1 MYFNDF
7 ESSAISSLTTK
18 DNIVSIV
25 FNSSDK
31 EYNYTI
37 NDTNW
42 VELLTNCV
50 KNGESVGKFI
60 NKSVK
65 EQNIVEIVNNSK

>member
-1 MYFNDF
+1 MKFKDF

-25 FNSSDK
+25 FNFSDK

-42 VELLTNCV
+42 VEMLTNCI
-50 KNGESVGKFI
+50 KNSESVGKFI

-65 EQNIVEIVNNSK
+65 EQNIVELVNNSK

>member
-1 MYFNDF
+1 MKFKDF

-42 VELLTNCV
+42 EENLSNCI
-50 KNGESVGKFI
+50 KNGESVGKFVSTSLKHKKI
-60 NKSVK
+60 LENKD
-65 EQNIVEIVNNSK
+65 NSK

>member
-1 MYFNDF
+1 MHFKDF

-37 NDTNW
+37 NDTKW
-42 VELLTNCV
+42 VEMLTNCI
-50 KNGESVGKFI
+50 KNGESVGKFVSTSLKHKNI
-60 NKSVK
+60 LENKD
-65 EQNIVEIVNNSK
+65 NSK

>member
-42 VELLTNCV
+42 VEMLTNCI
-50 KNGESVGKFI
+50 KNDESVGKFVSTSLKHKNI
-60 NKSVK
+60 LENKD
-65 EQNIVEIVNNSK
+65 NSK

>member
-1 MYFNDF
+1 MHFKDF

-42 VELLTNCV
+42 VEMLTNCI
-50 KNGESVGKFI
+50 KNSESVGKFI

-65 EQNIVEIVNNSK
+65 EQNIVELVNNSK

>member
-1 MYFNDF
+1 MNFKDF
-7 ESSAISSLTTK
+7 ESSAISSLTT
-18 DNIVSIV
+18 NENNLTIV

-42 VELLTNCV
+42 VELLTNTI
-50 KNGESVGKFI
+50 KNSESVGKFI
-60 NKSVK
+60 NKSLK
-65 EQNIVEIVNNSK
+65 EKNIEELVTNSK

>member
-1 MYFNDF
+1 MKFKDF
-7 ESSAISSLTTK
+7 EYSAISSLTTK

-37 NDTNW
+37 NDTKWEEN
-42 VELLTNCV
+42 LSNCI
-50 KNGESVGKFI
+50 KNGESVGKFVSTSLKHKKI
-60 NKSVK
+60 LENKD
-65 EQNIVEIVNNSK
+65 NSK

>member
-37 NDTNW
+37 NDSNW
-42 VELLTNCV
+42 VENLTNTINN
-50 KNGESVGKFI
+50 KESVGKFVSTSLKHKNI
-60 NKSVK
+60 LENKD
-65 EQNIVEIVNNSK
+65 NSK

>member
-42 VELLTNCV
+42 VESLTNCINN
-50 KNGESVGKFI
+50 KESVGKFVSTSLKHKNI
-60 NKSVK
+60 LENKD
-65 EQNIVEIVNNSK
+65 NSK

>member
-1 MYFNDF
+1 MNFKDF
-7 ESSAISSLTTK
+7 ESSAISSLTVNDK
-18 DNIVSIV
+18 ELVIV
-25 FNSSDK
+25 FKSSDK

-42 VELLTNCV
+42 VEMLTNCI
-50 KNGESVGKFI
+50 KNSESVGKFI

-65 EQNIVEIVNNSK
+65 EQNIVELVNNSK

>member
-42 VELLTNCV
+42 VEMLTNCI
-50 KNGESVGKFI
+50 KNSESVGKFI

-65 EQNIVEIVNNSK
+65 EQNIVELVNNSK

>member
-1 MYFNDF
+1 MHFKDF

-42 VELLTNCV
+42 VDLLTNCV

-60 NKSVK
+60 NKSLK
-65 EQNIVEIVNNSK
+65 EKNIVELVNNSK

>member
-1 MYFNDF
+1 MKFKDF

-42 VELLTNCV
+42 VEMLTNCI
-50 KNGESVGKFI
+50 KNSESVGKFV

-65 EQNIVEIVNNSK
+65 EQNIVELVNNSK

>member
-1 MYFNDF
+1 MKFKDF

-25 FNSSDK
+25 FNFSDK

-42 VELLTNCV
+42 VEMLTNCI
-50 KNGESVGKFI
+50 KNSESVGKLI

-65 EQNIVEIVNNSK
+65 EQNIVELVNNSK

>member
-1 MYFNDF
+1 MKFKDF

-42 VELLTNCV
+42 VEMLTNCI
-50 KNGESVGKFI
+50 KNGESVGRFVSTSLKHKNI
-60 NKSVK
+60 LENKD
-65 EQNIVEIVNNSK
+65 NSK

>member
-1 MYFNDF
+1 MHFKDF

-42 VELLTNCV
+42 VDLLTNCV

-60 NKSVK
+60 NKSLK
-65 EQNIVEIVNNSK
+65 EKNIVEIVNNSK

>member
-1 MYFNDF
+1 MEFKDF
-7 ESSAISSLTTK
+7 ESSAISSLTT
-18 DNIVSIV
+18 NENNLTIV
-25 FNSSDK
+25 FNSSPK

-42 VELLTNCV
+42 VDLLTNCI
-50 KNGESVGKFI
+50 KNKESVGKFI

-65 EQNIVEIVNNSK
+65 EQNIVELVNNSK

>member
-1 MYFNDF
+1 MEFKDF

-25 FNSSDK
+25 FKSSDK

-42 VELLTNCV
+42 VENLTNTINN
-50 KNGESVGKFI
+50 KESVGKFVSTSLKHKNI
-60 NKSVK
+60 LENKD
-65 EQNIVEIVNNSK
+65 NSK

>member
-1 MYFNDF
+1 MHFKDF

-42 VELLTNCV
+42 VELLTNCI
-50 KNGESVGKFI
+50 KNKESVGKFI

-65 EQNIVEIVNNSK
+65 EQNIVELVNNSK

>member
-1 MYFNDF
+1 MKFKDF

-37 NDTNW
+37 NDTKWEEN
-42 VELLTNCV
+42 LSNCI
-50 KNGESVGKFI
+50 KNGESVGKFVSTSLKHKKI
-60 NKSVK
+60 LENKD
-65 EQNIVEIVNNSK
+65 NSK

>member
-42 VELLTNCV
+42 VELLTNCI
-50 KNGESVGKFI
+50 KHKESVGKFVSTSLKHKNI
-60 NKSVK
+60 LENKD
-65 EQNIVEIVNNSK
+65 NSK

>member
-7 ESSAISSLTTK
+7 ESSAISSLTVNDK
-18 DNIVSIV
+18 ELVIV
-25 FNSSDK
+25 FKSSDK

-42 VELLTNCV
+42 VEMLTNCI
-50 KNGESVGKFI
+50 KNSESVGKFI

-65 EQNIVEIVNNSK
+65 EQNIVELVNNSK